1 MMGSVHALRRLDR
14 VSTALCAIAFAALCA
29 VAAVSLAGRMLL
41 VERSDSMQPA
51 FSAGDL
57 LVSEHAPAAAIRSG
71 DVVTFAD
78 AARGDRL
85 ITHRVVAIAHAGA
98 SLVFTTRGDANT
110 GAESFAVPASGTV
123 QRVSS
128 SAPGI
133 GRVAIALA
141 RVPGWAML
149 LAALAVL
156 AAPPVLRR
164 RRRA

>member
-1 MMGSVHALRRLDR
+1 MMRSGHAMRRLDR
-14 VSTALCAIAFAALCA
+14 VSTVLCATALAGLCA
-29 VAAVSLAGRMLL
+29 LAAVSLAGRMLL

-51 FSAGDL
+51 LSAGDL
-57 LVSEHAPAAAIRSG
+57 LVSEYVAAGTIRSG

-85 ITHRVVAIAHAGA
+85 ITHRVVAIAHTGA
-98 SLVFTTRGDANT
+98 TLVFTTRGDANT

-123 QRVSS
+123 QRVSG

-141 RVPGWAML
+141 RIPGWAML
-149 LAALAVL
+149 LAALALLVV
-156 AAPPVLRR
+156 PPLLRR
-164 RRRA
+164 RRHA

>member
-1 MMGSVHALRRLDR
+1 MMRSGHAVQRLDR
-14 VSTALCAIAFAALCA
+14 VSTVLCATALAALCA
-29 VAAVSLAGRMLL
+29 LAAVSLAGRMLL
-41 VERSDSMQPA
+41 VERSDSMRPA
-51 FSAGDL
+51 LGAGDL
-57 LVSEHAPAAAIRSG
+57 LVSEQVPAAAVRSG

-85 ITHRVVAIAHAGA
+85 ITHRVVAIAHAGV

-123 QRVSS
+123 QRVSG
-128 SAPGI
+128 SAPGV

-149 LAALAVL
+149 VAALALL
-156 AAPPVLRR
+156 AAPPLLRR
-164 RRRA
+164 RRV